1 MEWRRIAHRIGVG
14 ALIVSCLIGVVAGGI
29 YAWRKFAPVFKQRH
43 YAGLRL
49 GITMD
54 ETTYVKG
61 VPTHVYEDQ
70 EGEWKGFHKVIDIKE
85 LEKEKKTEDY
95 NEWGY
100 QNTAYRIDL
109 TFDKNKLIV
118 IECYSEDK
126 RERCPALGGIR
137 DGDSEQQLVQ
147 KFGRS
152 DTASIEGLTKTVRY
166 PNIGAF
172 FYLTQETIYMLGIN
186 DTQYKWG
193 KSK

>member
-14 ALIVSCLIGVVAGGI
+14 ALIVGCLIGVVAGGI

-85 LEKEKKTEDY
+85 LEKGKKTEDY

-137 DGDSEQQLVQ
+137 DDDSEQQLVQ
-147 KFGRS
+147 KFGPATPHQS
-152 DTASIEGLTKTVRY
+152 MASQRRY
-166 PNIGAF
+166 GAF